1 MNSEAMNQ
9 EPNPPNHMKL
19 FKLIASKAGRVV
31 FDDRVQAESPRE
43 AREQMKTLTGLQSL
57 SGVVYA
63 VTEIPVELI
72 QQIVDARVAE
82 AVQRLQNGQPPESME
97 ALIRPI
103 ANEEARLHLATL
115 RDQIAA
121 ISTTRREPAEAPASS
136 RYDAFTAAVEV
147 PIEDHILNG
156 AAPRMKRKNGAAKPP
171 KPTKPAKQRQPRP
184 AETTDGRK
192 IDWRAV
198 KKLYKQNRSH
208 KQTAAH
214 FELSVN
220 SVKARCRREGWGA

>member
-1 MNSEAMNQ
+1 
-9 EPNPPNHMKL
+9 MKL
-19 FKLIASKAGRVV
+19 FKVIASKAGRVV

-43 AREQMKTLTGLQSL
+43 AREQMKNLTGLQSL

-82 AVQRLQNGQPPESME
+82 AMQRLQSGQPPESIE
-97 ALIRPI
+97 SLIRPI
-103 ANEEARLHLATL
+103 AGEEVRQQLATL

-121 ISTTRREPAEAPASS
+121 ISATRQQPTEAPQ
-136 RYDAFTAAVEV
+136 RYDAFTATTEAPVQ
-147 PIEDHILNG
+147 DRSLNG
-156 AAPRMKRKNGAAKPP
+156 ASRRSTRRNGALKLVN
-171 KPTKPAKQRQPRP
+171 PAKTRKARP
-184 AETTDGRK
+184 AETTDGRR

-220 SVKARCRREGWGA
+220 SVKARCRREGWTA

>member
-1 MNSEAMNQ
+1 
-9 EPNPPNHMKL
+9 MKL
-19 FKLIASKAGRVV
+19 FKIIASKAGRVV

-72 QQIVDARVAE
+72 QSIVDARVAE
-82 AVQRLQNGQPPESME
+82 AVQRLQSGQPPESME
-97 ALIRPI
+97 AIIRPI
-103 ANEEARLHLATL
+103 AGEEIREQLATL

-121 ISTTRREPAEAPASS
+121 ISTRTPQQVNGTA

-147 PIEDHILNG
+147 PVEDHILGGDVTFKPRRNG
-156 AAPRMKRKNGAAKPP
+156 APTPTAPAKPR
-171 KPTKPAKQRQPRP
+171 KPRP

-198 KKLYKQNRSH
+198 KRLYRQNRSH

-220 SVKARCRREGWGA
+220 SVKARCRREGWSA

>member
-1 MNSEAMNQ
+1 
-9 EPNPPNHMKL
+9 MKL
-19 FKLIASKAGRVV
+19 FKIIASKAGRVV

-72 QQIVDARVAE
+72 QSIVDARVAE
-82 AVQRLQNGQPPESME
+82 AVQRLQSGQPPEGME
-97 ALIRPI
+97 AMIRPI
-103 ANEEARLHLATL
+103 AGEEIRQQLATL
-115 RDQIAA
+115 RDQISA
-121 ISTTRREPAEAPASS
+121 ISTPAPASAS
-136 RYDAFTAAVEV
+136 ESPRRYDAFTAATEV
-147 PIEDHILNG
+147 PVEDHTLGGEVMFKPRRNG
-156 AAPRMKRKNGAAKPP
+156 ASRAVKA
-171 KPTKPAKQRQPRP
+171 TKPGASAKLRTPRP
-184 AETTDGRK
+184 AETTDGRR

-198 KKLYKQNRSH
+198 KRLYRQNRSH